1 MRSDSPACEESK
13 AARAGVTDQ
22 FRQAPAKR
30 TRMPGRVSALAIAIA
45 VLSAAC
51 SVKKFA
57 VRQVGDALSSGT
69 SVYETDPDVELV
81 GGALPFSLKLV
92 ESLLDVTP
100 RHRGLLV
107 TAAKSFALYSLAY
120 VDAPGEI
127 LVEEDFEQGQALRE
141 RAKRLYLRSLEFSM
155 RALDSAYPGISGEF
169 RTGPQQAAN
178 RAKKKDVDLLYWAGA
193 ALGLSISTD
202 PTDPRMVVRLG
213 EVDALIDRAMALDES
228 WDRGSL
234 HEFRLRLE
242 AGRPGGGDSEVIES
256 SFRRALEL
264 SDGERAGLYVAYA
277 EAAAVP
283 AQNRA
288 LFEEMITKALAIDAD
303 EFEQYRLLNHLA
315 HRRARWLQ
323 ARVDDLFF

>member
-1 MRSDSPACEESK
+1 M
-13 AARAGVTDQ
+13 
-22 FRQAPAKR
+22 
-30 TRMPGRVSALAIAIA
+30 SAA
-45 VLSAAC
+45 VLGGAC

-57 VRQVGDALSSGT
+57 VRQVGGALSSGT

-92 ESLLDVTP
+92 ESLLDVAP

-107 TAAKSFALYSLAY
+107 TAAKGFALYSLAY
-120 VDAPGEI
+120 VDTPGDI
-127 LVEEDFEQGQALRE
+127 LVEEDFERGKALRE
-141 RAKRLYLRSLEFSM
+141 RAKKLYLRSLSFSM
-155 RALDSAYPGISGEF
+155 RALESAYPGITGDF
-169 RTGPQQAAN
+169 RTGSRQAAS
-178 RAKKKDVDLLYWAGA
+178 RVKKRDVDLLYWAGV

-202 PTDPRMVVRLG
+202 PTDPGMVVRLG
-213 EVDALIDRAMALDES
+213 EVDALLDRAMALEES

-242 AGRPGGGDSEVIES
+242 AARPGGGDSNVMDD

-264 SDGERAGLYVAYA
+264 SAGERAGLYVAYA

-283 AQNRA
+283 AQDRA
-288 LFEEMITKALAIDAD
+288 LFGEMLDRALAVDPD

-323 ARVDDLFF
+323 SRVDDLFF

>member
-1 MRSDSPACEESK
+1 MAV
-13 AARAGVTDQ
+13 A
-22 FRQAPAKR
+22 
-30 TRMPGRVSALAIAIA
+30 MSAA
-45 VLSAAC
+45 VLGGAC

-107 TAAKSFALYSLAY
+107 TAAKGFALYSLAY
-120 VDAPGEI
+120 VDTPGEI
-127 LVEEDFEQGQALRE
+127 LVEEDFERGKVLRE
-141 RAKRLYLRSLEFSM
+141 RAKKLYLRSLAFSM
-155 RALDSAYPGISGEF
+155 RALESAYPGITDDF
-169 RTGPQQAAN
+169 RTGSRQAAS
-178 RAKKKDVDLLYWAGA
+178 RVKKKDVDLLYWAGV

-213 EVDALIDRAMALDES
+213 EVDALLDRAMALEES

-242 AGRPGGGDSEVIES
+242 AARPGGGDSEVMADS
-256 SFRRALEL
+256 YHRAREL
-264 SDGERAGLYVAYA
+264 SAGERAGLYVAYA
-277 EAAAVP
+277 EASAVP
-283 AQNRA
+283 AQDRE
-288 LFEEMITKALAIDAD
+288 LFSEMLDKALAVDPD

-315 HRRARWLQ
+315 HRRARWLRS
-323 ARVDDLFF
+323 RVDDLFF

>member
-1 MRSDSPACEESK
+1 MS
-13 AARAGVTDQ
+13 AALLG
-22 FRQAPAKR
+22 
-30 TRMPGRVSALAIAIA
+30 S
-45 VLSAAC
+45 AC

-57 VRQVGDALSSGT
+57 VRQVGSAISSGT

-92 ESLLDVTP
+92 ESLLDAAP

-107 TAAKSFALYSLAY
+107 TAAKGFALYSLAY
-120 VDAPGEI
+120 VDTPGEI
-127 LVEEDFEQGQALRE
+127 LVEEDFARGQALRE
-141 RAKRLYLRSLEFSM
+141 RAKKLYLRSLGFSM
-155 RALDSAYPGISGEF
+155 RALESAYPGISGEF
-169 RTGPQQAAN
+169 KTGPRQAAS
-178 RAKKKDVDLLYWAGA
+178 RVKRKDVDLLYWAGA

-213 EVDALIDRAMALDES
+213 EVDALLNRAIALEES

-242 AGRPGGGDSEVIES
+242 TARPGGGDSEVMEG

-264 SDGERAGLYVAYA
+264 SAGERAGLYVAYA
-277 EAAAVP
+277 EAAAIP
-283 AQNRA
+283 AQDRA
-288 LFEEMITKALAIDAD
+288 LFNEMLEKALAVDPD

-323 ARVDDLFF
+323 SRVDDLFF